1 MIKLKSFKQVTSV
14 FRLLLLTGKVCPR
27 GFAYRFGT
35 CYKILHNNDV
45 SANEVEC
52 KEATIGTGRAFV
64 MPHVSFN
71 ARNVEVEG

>member
-1 MIKLKSFKQVTSV
+1 M
-14 FRLLLLTGKVCPR
+14 
-27 GFAYRFGT
+27 YRFGS
-35 CYKILHNNDV
+35 CYKILHNNDE

-71 ARNVEVEG
+71 ARNVDI